1 MALDKSTDAD
11 EMYEIDG
18 HQFVVDKEFL
28 EKAKPITID
37 FQGQGFKLGSAIEIA
52 EGCGGCGADGDA
64 GSCD

>member
-28 EKAKPITID
+28 EKAKPITIGVE
-37 FQGQGFKLGSAIEIA
+37 GQGSKLGSAIEIE
-52 EGCGGCGADGDA
+52 EGCGGCGADA